1 MSHLDVRKSEHSKRI
16 SSELVGRLP
25 DVAWRTRFAP
35 APTGF
40 LHLGHIVNAI
50 HVWGL
55 ARAYGGEVLL
65 RMEDHDRKRCRT
77 DFETALLDD
86 LDWLGFAPDIGATS
100 EFRQG
105 AHTLRQS
112 DNSARY
118 DSALNALAERNLL
131 YGCACSRRDIETA
144 STSSDAEE
152 LRYPGTCAARG
163 VDQQS
168 TTARRIRLTPF
179 EQSFNDLRLG
189 AQFQTPS
196 LQCGDF
202 LLRDRFA
209 QNTYQFSV
217 AVDDFEQK
225 IDVIIR
231 GEDLLASTGR
241 QLQLA
246 RILGRTEQPLFFH
259 HTLLRRPDG
268 LKLSKSL
275 GDTGVREM
283 RVCGMSA
290 EQVLGKAAHAAG
302 LIANPDPLSQAQVKN
317 LFLPTA

>member
-1 MSHLDVRKSEHSKRI
+1 MSQFAVHKTEQAKLI
-16 SSELVGRLP
+16 SSELGGRLP
-25 DVAWRTRFAP
+25 SVAWRTRFAP
-35 APTGF
+35 APTGL

-50 HVWGL
+50 HVWGI

-65 RMEDHDRKRCRT
+65 RIEDHDRQRCRT
-77 DFETALLDD
+77 EFETALLDD
-86 LDWLGFAPDIGATS
+86 LNWLGFAPDIGATS

-105 AHTLRQS
+105 THTLRQS
-112 DNSARY
+112 DNSARF
-118 DSALNALAERNLL
+118 DSALNELDERNLL
-131 YGCACSRRDIETA
+131 YACLCSRRDIELA
-144 STSSDAEE
+144 SSSSGSDE
-152 LRYPGTCAARG
+152 LLYPGTCSARG

-168 TTARRIRLTPF
+168 TTARRIRLTAA

-189 AQFQTPS
+189 AQSQTPS

-202 LLRDRFA
+202 LLRDRFG

-246 RILGRTEQPLFFH
+246 RILGRHEQPLFFH
-259 HTLLRRPDG
+259 HTLLRRADG
-268 LKLSKSL
+268 LKLSKTL

-283 RVCGMSA
+283 RNCGTSA

-302 LIANPDPLSQAQVKN
+302 LIEKPVPLSQAQLKN
-317 LFLPTA
+317 LFTPTA